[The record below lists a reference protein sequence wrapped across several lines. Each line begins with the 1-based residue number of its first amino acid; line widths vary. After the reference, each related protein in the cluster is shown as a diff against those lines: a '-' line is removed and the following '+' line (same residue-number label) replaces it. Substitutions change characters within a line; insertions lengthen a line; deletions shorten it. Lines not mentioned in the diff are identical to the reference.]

1 MQTKEATMFRSILVG
16 YDGSPHAER
25 ALAEAVAL
33 ARADHAALTVMTVV
47 PDPTPLQGIGSL
59 GYGGPALALVES
71 EVEHECAARL
81 DAAVDALPADLP
93 VTKLLVH
100 GRPGPALVE
109 RAREGD
115 HDLVVVGS
123 RGLGAAA
130 ALVLGSVSGYV
141 LHHLPGAALV
151 VHAEPVAA

>member
-1 MQTKEATMFRSILVG
+1 MFRSILVG
-16 YDGSPHAER
+16 FDGSPHAQR

-33 ARADHAALTVMTVV
+33 AQADHAALTVMTVV
-47 PDPTPLQGIGSL
+47 PDRMALAGVGSL
-59 GYGGPALALVES
+59 GYGAASIAVAGTEL
-71 EVEHECAARL
+71 EHDFAARL

-100 GRPGPALVE
+100 GKPGPALVHQ
-109 RAREGD
+109 ARVGG

-130 ALVLGSVSGYV
+130 SLVLGSVSGYV
-141 LHHLPGAALV
+141 LHHLRGAALV